1 MLELLAQQAGIPG
14 QKTAGTTT
22 VPVQFSGPAG
32 FVIPQ
37 GFIVSDGTYTYSVSD
52 ATIISSSGYLP
63 AYHARERRPGPGRC
77 R

>member
-52 ATIISSSGYLP
+52 ATIISSSGVS
-63 AYHARERRPGPGRC
+63 ASVSC
-77 R
+77 